1 MEAKRSYS
9 GKDVDML
16 ITIDTIMNAAVE
28 HQEFLQS
35 KRATWKD
42 PYFPN
47 IIKDIDTTIQT
58 HLGKDNARELRAAT
72 QAVRAIQTPALEHLA
87 EFKVQIEADF
97 QDNKTQRDEILN
109 TLGFKSYNADAKKRD
124 QESLINLLFHFKT
137 NATPD
142 LVEII
147 TEKGTSQE
155 LIDKIIS
162 YADDLKSK
170 NVIQEGKKGTR
181 KEATQE
187 AIIDFNTVYKKV
199 IAVAKIAAN
208 FFKENKAA
216 QEQFSFTKVR
226 NNISNKREEKEP
238 KS

>member
-58 HLGKDNARELRAAT
+58 HLGKDNARQLRATT

-87 EFKVQIEADF
+87 EFKVPIEADF

-109 TLGFKSYNADAKKRD
+109 TLGFKAYNADAKKLD
-124 QESLINLLFHFKT
+124 QEALINLLFQFRT
-137 NATPD
+137 NMTEE
-142 LVEII
+142 LKETI
-147 TEKGTSQE
+147 TNKGTATD
-155 LIDKIIS
+155 LIDKITS
-162 YADDLKSK
+162 YTDELRNA
-170 NVIQEGKKGTR
+170 NVIQEGRKGTK
-181 KEATQE
+181 KEVTQE
-187 AIIDFNTVYKKV
+187 AIIDFNDVYKKA
-199 IAVAKIAAN
+199 IAVSKIAAN
-208 FFKENKAA
+208 FFKDNKAV
-216 QEQFSFTKVR
+216 QDQFSFTKVR
-226 NNISNKREEKEP
+226 NSINNTRDKKEP
-238 KS
+238 N